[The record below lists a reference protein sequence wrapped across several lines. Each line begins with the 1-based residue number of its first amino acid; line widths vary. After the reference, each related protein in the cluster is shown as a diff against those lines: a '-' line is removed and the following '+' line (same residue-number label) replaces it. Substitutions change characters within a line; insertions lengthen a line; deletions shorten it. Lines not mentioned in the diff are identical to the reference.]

1 MSIAL
6 EERITAQGAYINMV
20 NVIQVLN
27 EIDSSNNSS
36 ISTREL
42 QMLGRISLTFDYL
55 KEALDRVD
63 PWLVSTS
70 TMDNI
75 NSPISQVLG
84 EITNYKNNRN
94 EGHLSNCLAYIEGL
108 LPYFPQILVTK
119 TPEEIESLRSSIIKF
134 RQSVGQHLSRLENDI
149 TETSTALTNNKEK
162 LNELTSSI
170 NDQKTRVDYIVNES
184 QSQFSQ
190 GQNQRTEEFNNLIND
205 QKARI
210 DYIVHEYQDRFSQGQ
225 NQKSE
230 EFNNLIKKSE
240 EDLKEAI
247 QNFDDTFD
255 LAIEVNDKDFA
266 EKQNSYDSLIE
277 DLKSKVQTEIEKIK
291 EMNKEAEKILG
302 LMSMKGL
309 AQGYQKIANSE
320 GKKAFAWNVISIL
333 SLLGILWFG
342 YKFIILHTGTMT
354 WTTLVS
360 RIVLTGV
367 GLTLFTYGAKQ
378 ATNHRNE
385 ERRNRKIELELASL
399 DPYLKDLEPDKQ
411 KEVKQTLV
419 DKYFGVELPGVAQQQ
434 AQQKNIADEIVNN
447 PQLLQTVL
455 TKLGEMIP
463 KK

>member
-1 MSIAL
+1 MFSRGNRLVSIAL

-27 EIDSSNNSS
+27 EINSS
-36 ISTREL
+36 DNSTISTREL

-84 EITNYKNNRN
+84 EITNYKNYRN

-149 TETSTALTNNKEK
+149 TGTSTALTNNKEK

-170 NDQKTRVDYIVNES
+170 NDQKTRVDSIVNEF

-190 GQNQRTEEFNNLIND
+190 GQNQRTEEFNNLI
-205 QKARI
+205 
-210 DYIVHEYQDRFSQGQ
+210 
-225 NQKSE
+225 
-230 EFNNLIKKSE
+230 KKSE
-240 EDLKEAI
+240 EDLKGSI
-247 QNFDDTFD
+247 QNFEENFD
-255 LAIEVNDKDFA
+255 SAIEANDQQL
-266 EKQNSYDSLIE
+266 ESKQNSYDSIIE
-277 DLKSKVQTEIEKIK
+277 DLKSKVQTELDQIK
-291 EMNKEAEKILG
+291 EMNKEAEKVLG

-309 AQGYQKIANSE
+309 AKGYQKIANDES
-320 GKKAFAWNVISIL
+320 KKAFIWNAISIL
-333 SLLGILWFG
+333 SLMTIIGFG
-342 YKFIILHTGTMT
+342 YDYIINHEGTIS
-354 WTTLVS
+354 WTSLIS
-360 RIVLTGV
+360 RVVLTGV
-367 GLTLFTYGAKQ
+367 GLTLFTYCAKQ

-399 DPYLKDLEPDKQ
+399 DPYLKDLDTEEQ
-411 KEVKQTLV
+411 KKVKHDLV
-419 DKYFGVELPGVAQQQ
+419 NKYFGVELPSVAPQQ
-434 AQQKNIADEIVNN
+434 AQQKNIVDEITNN
-447 PQLLQTVL
+447 PQLLQTLV
-455 TKLGEMIP
+455 TKIVEIIP